1 VDYGGKE
8 MKKSITILKDY
19 IIEDKLFLETNEPIN
34 EMVPGEQILVDSD
47 QYTFIYLMEDKDDY
61 TYIVL
66 HEQTWPL
73 LKKAQEKKLPV
84 WVTFNEE
91 QKELINFHDEF
102 EYVLSNIKGNSNYGK
117 ELVTK
122 VEGIFLP

>member
-1 VDYGGKE
+1 VDNGGKE
-8 MKKSITILKDY
+8 MKKSITILKEY
-19 IIEDKLFLETNEPIN
+19 IIVDKLFLETNEPIN

-66 HEQTWPL
+66 HEQIWPL

>member
-1 VDYGGKE
+1 

-47 QYTFIYLMEDKDDY
+47 QYSFIYLMEDKDDY

-66 HEQTWPL
+66 HEQIWPL
-73 LKKAQEKKLPV
+73 IKKAQEKKLPV

-122 VEGIFLP
+122 VEGIFLT

>member
-1 VDYGGKE
+1 VDNGGKE

-66 HEQTWPL
+66 HEQIWPL

-122 VEGIFLP
+122 VEGIFLT

>member
-1 VDYGGKE
+1 VDNGGKE

-66 HEQTWPL
+66 HEQIWPL